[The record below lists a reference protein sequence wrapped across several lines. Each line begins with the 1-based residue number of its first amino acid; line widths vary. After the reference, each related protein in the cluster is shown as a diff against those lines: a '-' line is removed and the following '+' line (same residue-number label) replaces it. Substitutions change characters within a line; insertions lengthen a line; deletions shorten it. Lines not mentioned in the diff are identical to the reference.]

1 MFVCLKSAKERA
13 FKQNGRESSWQQS
26 TQNQKAFKAGPHR
39 AYGSKKH
46 KKITVRELS
55 ELVDINRGTFYLHY
69 KDIYDLVEQI
79 ENELFQE
86 FESILM
92 SYTIDDI
99 SRRPKQLLTDI
110 VANFSMKT
118 AIFARLSS
126 ETTAT

>member
-1 MFVCLKSAKERA
+1 MSEKAVDSRVRRTKRLLKQGLTELMA
-13 FKQNGRESSWQQS
+13 
-26 TQNQKAFKAGPHR
+26 QK
-39 AYGSKKH
+39 SI

-99 SRRPKQLLTDI
+99 SRRPKQLLTD
-110 VANFSMKT
+110 VC
-118 AIFARLSS
+118 
-126 ETTAT
+126 